1 MLGLYV
7 LKSPR
12 FAFEGQNMTFT
23 VNVLPSCILYCDAG
37 PGKFKSFLLISVYH
51 FNGSLILE
59 IHPFRDSSFHR
70 FPILEIPVLEI
81 PPFRD
86 SPF

>member
-7 LKSPR
+7 FKSPR

-23 VNVLPSCILYCDAG
+23 VNVLPSCILYCDAE
-37 PGKFKSFLLISVYH
+37 PGQFKSFLLISVYH
-51 FNGSLILE
+51 FNGPLILE
-59 IHPFRDSSFHR
+59 IHPFRDSSFYR
-70 FPILEIPVLEI
+70 FSILEI

>member
-1 MLGLYV
+1 
-7 LKSPR
+7 
-12 FAFEGQNMTFT
+12 MTFT

-37 PGKFKSFLLISVYH
+37 PGQFNLLISVYH
-51 FNGSLILE
+51 FNGPLI
-59 IHPFRDSSFHR
+59 
-70 FPILEIPVLEI
+70 LEI